1 MIVPWGRERRALGLN
16 DVEGGF
22 MTGRADDRQRKENHA
37 KRVFNGSLLRQSG
50 SRTSLGISGSQ
61 TSLCCGDY
69 ATEGIEAV
77 EAVDAHAHEK
87 LLDYYAGGDYSQLT
101 SLPRRTPSE
110 AVVSAAKRVSGA
122 VL

>member
-1 MIVPWGRERRALGLN
+1 M
-16 DVEGGF
+16 
-22 MTGRADDRQRKENHA
+22 
-37 KRVFNGSLLRQSG
+37 LRQSG

-110 AVVSAAKRVSGA
+110 AVPARPTTLEFLDLIVEGCATQWIDLRRAASCDRDEFREILTVKTKGNRHRHIW
-122 VL
+122 